1 MSEKVYHIPVM
12 LNECIE
18 YLNIDPHGIYV
29 DVTYGGGG
37 HSRSILNKLD
47 SDGRLFAFDQDPDAE
62 RNIIN
67 DDRLVFIDGNFRHL
81 KKLLKIHGVKEV
93 NGILADLGVSSH
105 QLDAAKRGFSYG
117 SDEFLEMRMEPD
129 LKLTAAD
136 VLNKYSPEELLRVF
150 SHYGEVRNSRTLS
163 DAIVGARSSRKFK
176 VVPDLLAVLESVMI
190 GERYKYLAQVFQA
203 LRIEVNDEMKALK
216 ELLVQGGEVL
226 GNGGRFVVLSYH
238 SLEDRLVK
246 NYFKAGNPEGEHEK
260 DFYGNIKKSF
270 NMLTKKPISP
280 SDAERKMNPRSGSAR
295 LRVAEKI

>member
-1 MSEKVYHIPVM
+1 
-12 LNECIE
+12 
-18 YLNIDPHGIYV
+18 
-29 DVTYGGGG
+29 
-37 HSRSILNKLD
+37 
-47 SDGRLFAFDQDPDAE
+47 
-62 RNIIN
+62 
-67 DDRLVFIDGNFRHL
+67 
-81 KKLLKIHGVKEV
+81 
-93 NGILADLGVSSH
+93 LGVSSH

-117 SDEFLEMRMEPD
+117 SDEFLDMRMEPD

>member
-1 MSEKVYHIPVM
+1 MSEKVYHIPLM

-117 SDEFLEMRMEPD
+117 SDEFLDMRMEPD

>member
-1 MSEKVYHIPVM
+1 M

-47 SDGRLFAFDQDPDAE
+47 SDGRLYAFDQDPDAE
-62 RNIIN
+62 RNIIK
-67 DDRLVFIDGNFRHL
+67 DERLVFIDGNFRHL
-81 KKLLKIHGVKEV
+81 KKLLKIHGVKQV

-105 QLDAAKRGFSYG
+105 QLDSAKRGFSYG
-117 SDEFLEMRMEPD
+117 SNEFLDMRMEPEQ
-129 LKLTAAD
+129 KLTAAD
-136 VLNKYSPEELLRVF
+136 VLNKYSPDDLLRVL
-150 SHYGEVRNSRTLS
+150 SHYGEVRNSRTLA
-163 DAIVGARSSRKFK
+163 DAIISARSLRKFK
-176 VVPDLLAVLESVMI
+176 VVPDLIAVLEGVMI
-190 GERYKYLAQVFQA
+190 GDRYRYLAQVFQA

-216 ELLVQGGEVL
+216 ELLMQGGEVL
-226 GNGGRFVVLSYH
+226 SAKGRFVVLSYH

-270 NMLTKKPISP
+270 FQLTKKPLEP
-280 SDAERKMNPRSGSAR
+280 SLEEKKINPRSGSAR